1 MLVGFFNSRC
11 SGNEPIFPSLS
22 LEQGNKAGPNG
33 VAEIGPHV
41 APRGG
46 GVLPIMAYTGGST
59 QKGYLFQASVNGA
72 ETNGGIACI
81 LGILLMNSCD
91 P

>member
-1 MLVGFFNSRC
+1 ML
-11 SGNEPIFPSLS
+11 
-22 LEQGNKAGPNG
+22 
-33 VAEIGPHV
+33 
-41 APRGG
+41 PRGGG

-72 ETNGGIACI
+72 ETNCGIARI

-91 P
+91 T

>member
-1 MLVGFFNSRC
+1 MNPSSPLSPWSKGTKPDPTEWQKLAPML
-11 SGNEPIFPSLS
+11 P
-22 LEQGNKAGPNG
+22 
-33 VAEIGPHV
+33 
-41 APRGG
+41 PRGG

-91 P
+91 T

>member
-1 MLVGFFNSRC
+1 MN
-11 SGNEPIFPSLS
+11 PSLS
-22 LEQGNKAGPNG
+22 LEQRNKAGPNR

-41 APRGG
+41 APGEGG

-59 QKGYLFQASVNGA
+59 QKGYLFQDSVNEA
-72 ETNGGIACI
+72 ETNCGIARI

-91 P
+91 T